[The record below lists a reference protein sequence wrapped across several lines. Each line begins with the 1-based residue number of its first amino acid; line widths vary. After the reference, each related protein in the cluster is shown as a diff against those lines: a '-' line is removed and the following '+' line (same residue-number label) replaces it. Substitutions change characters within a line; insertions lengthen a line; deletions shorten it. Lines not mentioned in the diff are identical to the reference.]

1 MNTLLRKALRKPTAA
16 DTVFLVKDGKDL
28 ANLDLT
34 NDEIN
39 YVKRQHRNNHN
50 VVCVNRYKNMLI
62 VVFGE
67 FIGTRS
73 GRMET

>member
-34 NDEIN
+34 TDELN
-39 YVKRQHRNNHN
+39 
-50 VVCVNRYKNMLI
+50 
-62 VVFGE
+62 
-67 FIGTRS
+67 
-73 GRMET
+73 